1 MTTKQQKIAEA
12 LQRYPEK
19 SNWAISRNMNKVNA
33 ADVQVV
39 RDALVT
45 GEVPTPTPATVQP
58 TGGSYNL
65 QGKRVLPRRPAESAT
80 KYIKRLANGRGFDPK
95 KLSQEWGMSEETIR
109 KHAREMGCLKYVEVS
124 EDDWVALIMNPETA
138 EKYAL

>member
-12 LQRYPEK
+12 LQRHPEK
-19 SNWAISRNMNKVNA
+19 SNWAISRNMHKVNA
-33 ADVQVV
+33 ADVQAV
-39 RDALVT
+39 RSALVT
-45 GEVPTPTPATVQP
+45 GEAPTPTPATIQP
-58 TGGSYNL
+58 TGGSYSL
-65 QGKRVLPRRPAESAT
+65 QGKRVLPRRPAESAS
-80 KYIKRLANGRGFDPK
+80 KYIKRLANNRGFDPK

-124 EDDWVALIMNPETA
+124 EDDWVALIMNPETV

>member
-1 MTTKQQKIAEA
+1 MTPKQQKIAEA
-12 LQRYPEK
+12 LQRHPEK
-19 SNWAISRNMNKVNA
+19 SNWAIGRNMHKVNS
-33 ADVQVV
+33 ADVQTV

-45 GEVPTPTPATVQP
+45 GEALTLTPTTVQS
-58 TGGSYNL
+58 TCGSYNL
-65 QGKRVLPRRPAESAT
+65 QGKRVLPRRPAENAA

-124 EDDWVALIMNPETA
+124 EDEWIALIMNPETS